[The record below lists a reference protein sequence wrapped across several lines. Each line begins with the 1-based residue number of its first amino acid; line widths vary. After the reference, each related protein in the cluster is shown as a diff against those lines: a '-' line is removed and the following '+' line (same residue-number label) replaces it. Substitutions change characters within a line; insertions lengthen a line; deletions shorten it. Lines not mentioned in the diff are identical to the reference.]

1 MMTGCVQTRWPLRL
15 LCSIAVVSVIS
26 GCSPTH
32 PIQTNDG
39 STKTS
44 DVRNFE
50 KPPGANIQFVNMAES
65 SGVTWI
71 ARNGE
76 ESKKSALLQMVGAGC
91 AIDDYDCD
99 GKLDLFFAGGGVF
112 GKGREI
118 LPVPFGLYRQHSP
131 WNYVSASK
139 AAGLDPIRHYNH
151 GTYTADIDNDG
162 FPDLLMTGWNGLQL
176 FQNHGDGTFEDVT
189 QSSGLTDSL
198 WSTAAGWGDF
208 NRDNVLDLY
217 VGHYTD
223 WSLDNDPV
231 CVDPTNKQRNL
242 CAPTDFQGLPC
253 TVYLSNG
260 DGTYR
265 DASVEL
271 GIHEIGKVLGVVIA
285 DLNGDLQPD
294 LYVANDA
301 LPNHLYASQPSGNY
315 REVAIEYGV
324 ALGETGVSDGSMG
337 VDLGDLDG
345 DGKIDIWVA
354 NYEQQSFALYRNLGN
369 ELFTHA
375 SRPLGITAVGTLA
388 VGFGTVIFDADGD
401 GFSDIFCSNGHVWAP
416 GSATERRQRPYFF
429 RSDRGNKFY
438 NIATDLQGYFN
449 ELHLGRGAACG
460 DLDGN
465 GTPDLV
471 VTHINEPVALLRNDT
486 SIANWLEVKL
496 VGRVSNRSAIGASV
510 SVKGKRASQIGIV
523 KGGGSYL
530 STSDRTLFFGLGDE
544 HFVESLVVRWP
555 SGRTTELTEVESGQ
569 KILLIEERD
578 GR

>member
-1 MMTGCVQTRWPLRL
+1 MNGSSKTGWQWRL
-15 LCSIAVVSVIS
+15 LCRFVVICAIS
-26 GCSPTH
+26 GCSPSH
-32 PIQTNDG
+32 QNDSNPG
-39 STKTS
+39 STTS
-44 DVRNFE
+44 PIAPGIVNRLGPKIEFVDV
-50 KPPGANIQFVNMAES
+50 AES

-71 ARNGE
+71 GRNGE
-76 ESKKSALLQMVGAGC
+76 EAKKSTLLQMAGTGC
-91 AIDDYDCD
+91 AIEDYDCD
-99 GKLDLFFAGGGVF
+99 GKLDLFFAGGGEF
-112 GKGREI
+112 GEGREI
-118 LPVPFGLYRQHSP
+118 LPLPFGLYRQFSP
-131 WNYVSASK
+131 WNYISVAK
-139 AAGLDPIRHYNH
+139 EAGLNPIRHYNH

-162 FPDLLMTGWNGLQL
+162 FPDLLITGWGGLQL
-176 FQNHGDGTFEDVT
+176 FQNHGDGTFEDIT
-189 QSSGLTDSL
+189 ESAGLTDSL

-208 NRDNVLDLY
+208 NRDHVLDLY

-223 WSLDNDPV
+223 WSFDNDPV
-231 CVDPTNKQRNL
+231 CINPNSKQRNL
-242 CAPTDFQGLPC
+242 CAPTDFEGLPC
-253 TVYLSNG
+253 TVYLGNG

-285 DLNGDLQPD
+285 DINGDLQPD

-301 LPNHLYASQPSGNY
+301 LPNHLYVSQPAGNY
-315 REVAIEYGV
+315 REVAIQYGV

-375 SRPLGITAVGTLA
+375 SRPFGITAVGTLA

-416 GSATERRQRPYFF
+416 VPGVVSRQRPYLF
-429 RSDRGNKFY
+429 RNDRGKKFL
-438 NIATDLQGYFN
+438 NIATESRGYLN
-449 ELHLGRGAACG
+449 ELHLGRGAASG

-471 VTHINEPVALLRNDT
+471 VTHINERVAILRNDT
-486 SIANWLEVKL
+486 PMLNWLEVKL

-510 SVKGKRASQIGIV
+510 SIKTQHVTQIGLV

-530 STSDRTLFFGLGDE
+530 STSDRTLNFGLGTASVIE
-544 HFVESLVVRWP
+544 TLVVKWP
-555 SGRTTELTEVESGQ
+555 SGKTTELETVSCGQ
-569 KILLIEERD
+569 KILLIEES
-578 GR
+578 GAP